1 MCDVCVINAV
11 KERMLSRR
19 AFFKSGLT
27 AGAAVAAAS
36 TFGATTSA
44 MAAGHG
50 GVTDMTHAYD
60 DAFPTYFGVPGI
72 KADQQFKFADNGF
85 NLFQLTINEHTGTH
99 VDAPLHFSADGLSVD
114 QIPVSDLVVP
124 LCVIHIHEKAA
135 NDADAQVTPDDLKAY
150 IAKFGPI
157 PDKACV
163 AMHSG
168 WAGKTGTDG
177 FRNVGSDEKMH
188 FPGFH
193 VEAAKMLLEET
204 TAAAIAVDTLSLDHG
219 PSADFAT
226 HYAWLP
232 ANRYGIECL
241 AGLEKVPASG
251 ATLVVGAPTH
261 RGGSGGPARIFAM
274 V

>member
-60 DAFPTYFGVPGI
+60 DAFPTYFGAPGI

-99 VDAPLHFSADGLSVD
+99 VDAPLHFSADGKSVSELA
-114 QIPVSDLVVP
+114 VEGLVCP
-124 LCVIHIHEKAA
+124 LAVI
-135 NDADAQVTPDDLKAY
+135 DTRGRADA
-150 IAKFGPI
+150 
-157 PDKACV
+157 
-163 AMHSG
+163 
-168 WAGKTGTDG
+168 
-177 FRNVGSDEKMH
+177 
-188 FPGFH
+188 
-193 VEAAKMLLEET
+193 AA
-204 TAAAIAVDTLSLDHG
+204 D
-219 PSADFAT
+219 P
-226 HYAWLP
+226 
-232 ANRYGIECL
+232 
-241 AGLEKVPASG
+241 
-251 ATLVVGAPTH
+251 
-261 RGGSGGPARIFAM
+261 
-274 V
+274 